1 MRQYDDPAYK
11 RFRTDVLKRD
21 KFKCQMPN
29 CKNRRKNN
37 LNVHHIQKWA
47 GAAALRFDPSNGIT
61 LCSRCHKS
69 ITGKE
74 SHYETLFR
82 EINHGK

>member
-1 MRQYDDPAYK
+1 MRRDYNDEQYK
-11 RFRTDVLKRD
+11 KFRIHVLKRD

-29 CKNRRKNN
+29 CKTKKN
-37 LNVHHIQKWA
+37 LHVHHIKTWA
-47 GAAALRFDPSNGIT
+47 TASSLRYEPKNGIT
-61 LCSRCHKS
+61 LCKRCHKS

-82 EINHGK
+82 EIING